1 MNPKFAQY
9 DNEDVRRLVA
19 EYPLAWV
26 LAPGAPLAAATMLPM
41 LGEYDADGRLV
52 RLIGHMS
59 RRRGLYQVLAANPAA
74 QFLFT
79 GPQGYVS
86 AEHSGRRNWGPT
98 WNYAAV
104 RIEAEVRFDPGRTAD
119 AVARLA
125 AAHEAGRADPWQPAE
140 LGERYEGMLAAII
153 GFEAQVTAL
162 DATFKLGQDEDD
174 EILGRL
180 AADFPD
186 PAMRE
191 WIRALNPGRL
201 G

>member
-1 MNPKFAQY
+1 
-9 DNEDVRRLVA
+9 
-19 EYPLAWV
+19 
-26 LAPGAPLAAATMLPM
+26 M
-41 LGEYDADGRLV
+41 LGEYDENGLLV

-59 RRRGLYQVLAANPAA
+59 RRRSLHRILEANPATH
-74 QFLFT
+74 FLFT

-86 AEHSGRRNWGPT
+86 AEHSGRRSWGPT

-104 RIEAEVRFDPGRTAD
+104 RVEAEVRFDAGRTAE

-125 AAHEAGRADPWQPAE
+125 AACEAGRAEPWQPAE
-140 LGERYEGMLAAII
+140 LGSRYEGMLAAII
-153 GFEAQVTAL
+153 GFEARVITV

-174 EILGRL
+174 QVLGQL
-180 AADFPD
+180 AANHPD